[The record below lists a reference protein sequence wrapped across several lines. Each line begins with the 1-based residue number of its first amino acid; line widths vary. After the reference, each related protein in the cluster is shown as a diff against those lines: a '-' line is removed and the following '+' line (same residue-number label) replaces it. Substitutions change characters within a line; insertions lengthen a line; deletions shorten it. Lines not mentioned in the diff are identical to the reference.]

1 MDRKV
6 LMNQLTLAYS
16 PLCNYDFTILK
27 TDPVIQNIIENSSLY
42 AIVQR
47 PEIRFDN
54 ITNNEEEKYIE
65 FEIRQHNNPNI
76 LKCKV
81 PLFQQHIA
89 TNPENEVLVYFG
101 SNDKNNKLVA
111 LPLNNIHSMKF
122 YEQSVVTENFLF
134 WISPEKFLQNY
145 WDGLIEAE
153 IEGNIHDFTKYYVH
167 YVNSSLRIMQRF

>member
-65 FEIRQHNNPNI
+65 FEIRQHNNLNI
-76 LKCKV
+76 LRNCFKISIKA
-81 PLFQQHIA
+81 FQH
-89 TNPENEVLVYFG
+89 
-101 SNDKNNKLVA
+101 
-111 LPLNNIHSMKF
+111 
-122 YEQSVVTENFLF
+122 
-134 WISPEKFLQNY
+134 
-145 WDGLIEAE
+145 
-153 IEGNIHDFTKYYVH
+153 
-167 YVNSSLRIMQRF
+167 